1 MRRCPGTCDSWVDL
15 KALIRKLGNI
25 HPDHQRI
32 FKGAFRVAVFLIL
45 GKAAGAIK
53 EMAVAYRYGV
63 SDAVDAYQ
71 FTMTMANWLPV
82 TIVGVL
88 SVVLI
93 PVLVKLRREGGA
105 ERDRFVSELQGWTL
119 AGGLLLGLL
128 TWFAWPFLLR
138 TLGQGLSPE
147 VAAMTG
153 DLLWAFA
160 PVSAILLV
168 AGISAAR
175 LRSHERHV
183 NTLLDSVPAITTLG
197 WVMLATFTPDQ
208 VGPLLWGTL
217 VGYVIQMVWLAWLAA
232 RADQGF
238 WGAPL
243 LTLRSP
249 HWPELM
255 SAAGVMLIGQVAMS
269 FVNPLDQYAAANL
282 GANANATLGYASRLL
297 SLVLGIGAV
306 SVGRA
311 ALPVLA
317 DVQHRGDA
325 VRARAMAL
333 KWSFVMVGA
342 GAAAVVVG
350 WFLAPW
356 GVKLLFERGAFTA
369 DNTQAVA
376 DVLRW
381 GLLQLPFYFGV
392 LILVQLLA
400 SQNRYRIMAAIAV
413 ANFLLKAGMN
423 LVLAPRMGTQGIM
436 LATSLMY
443 LLSYVCYVAVALRR
457 VEAPAPQPDKEQS

>member
-1 MRRCPGTCDSWVDL
+1 M
-15 KALIRKLGNI
+15 KALIRKLGSI

-32 FKGAFRVAVFLIL
+32 FKGAFRVAVFLLL

-71 FTMTMANWLPV
+71 FTMTMATWLPV

-93 PVLVKLRREGGA
+93 PVLVRLRRAEDA
-105 ERDRFVSELQGWTL
+105 EREQFIRELQGWVA
-119 AGGLLLGLL
+119 AGGVALAAL
-128 TWFAWPFLLR
+128 TWFAWPHVLGA
-138 TLGQGLSPE
+138 LGQGLSARVGE
-147 VAAMTG
+147 MTG
-153 DLLWAFA
+153 ELLLAFA
-160 PVSAILLV
+160 PVAALLLV

-175 LRSHERHV
+175 LRSRERHV
-183 NTLLDSVPAITTLG
+183 NTLLDSVPAVATLA
-197 WVMLATFTPDQ
+197 WVMLAASAES

-217 VGYVIQMVWLAWLAA
+217 VGYAIQTVWLAWLAA
-232 RADQGF
+232 RADGGF
-238 WGAPL
+238 WGAPR
-243 LTLRSP
+243 LTLQSP

-269 FVNPLDQYAAANL
+269 FVGPLDQYAAANL

-297 SLVLGIGAV
+297 SLLLGIGAV

-317 DVQHRGDA
+317 DVQARGDTA
-325 VRARAMAL
+325 RARGMAL
-333 KWSFVMVGA
+333 KWSVLMVAA
-342 GAAAVVVG
+342 GAAAVAVG
-350 WFLAPW
+350 WVLAPW
-356 GVKLLFERGAFTA
+356 GVSVLFQRGAFTA
-369 DNTQAVA
+369 ENTEAVA
-376 DVLRW
+376 HVLRW

-413 ANFLLKAGMN
+413 GNFALKAALN
-423 LVLAPRMGTQGIM
+423 TVLAPRMGAAGVM

-443 LLSYVCYVAVALRR
+443 VLSYACYLVVALRR
-457 VEAPAPQPDKEQS
+457 AEPKEAD